1 MNPFEG
7 RITLTRRSGEARV
20 FELRR
25 CTEADLC
32 DIMSL
37 QQQVSERLHDPD
49 IYVPINEDD
58 FRESLMHDHFF
69 GVYYEGRLI
78 AATLMIDNRV
88 SHRNYGTYVGYP
100 PERLP
105 DCVSMETTFVD
116 EKCRGFGLQAHLT
129 ALRESYARELGA
141 TESFVTISPR
151 NEHSLRNLMS
161 MGYEIL
167 ETRPLYGDA
176 VRHILRKYL

>member
-7 RITLTRRSGEARV
+7 KITLSRRSGETCI

-25 CTEADLC
+25 CSEADLA
-32 DIMSL
+32 DIMDL
-37 QQQVSERLHDPD
+37 QQQVCERLQDPD
-49 IYVPINEDD
+49 IYVPISEDD
-58 FRESLMHDHFF
+58 FRESLMLDHFF
-69 GVYYEGRLI
+69 GVYHDGKLI

-88 SHRNYGTYVGYP
+88 SHRNYGTYIGYP
-100 PERLP
+100 PEKLP

-116 EKCRGFGLQAHLT
+116 EAYRGFSLQQHFT
-129 ALRESYARELGA
+129 ALRENYAREMGA
-141 TESFVTISPR
+141 TEAFVTISPR

-161 MGYEIL
+161 MGYDIL

-176 VRHILRKYL
+176 IRHILRKYL